1 MWETLLD
8 NHIFIFLW
16 WVAIVL
22 SLGILFDRVI
32 HLIQRVAIKLYA
44 NISGNPRWYVTIAQV
59 ISWVAR
65 VILWIVIVAT
75 IASRLGI
82 PPGLI
87 TALGT
92 VLGAA
97 VGFGSQD
104 IVKDIIK
111 GSINLLEKQFSV
123 GDYASFVIG
132 GQEYEG
138 TIEEVNLRTVIVSTE
153 NDGRVSVPQ
162 GQVTV
167 VKNYN
172 RIGDFVMSI
181 PIEIDSDFNLAIIEL
196 EKASQKILNQEFDIE
211 GVDISDDDKTALAN
225 AVDIIIRGVGGVSNG
240 AINIQIKGVAVPGQQ
255 FGVKRA
261 LNNVF
266 NQVLDQHGIKLK
278 NIVIIQK
285 GAV

>member
-32 HLIQRVAIKLYA
+32 HLIQRVSIKLYA

-211 GVDISDDDKTALAN
+211 GVDISDDDKTALTN